1 MDVIN
6 RVQLRDDIVIAFNEE
21 ELDALC
27 RRLGVAYD
35 DLSGN
40 TQRDRASVLIGK
52 MERERRLPELVAQ
65 VVQERPFLHEK
76 YTAYLQV
83 ERPDVAEDDQLG
95 WLDRMAGGEGAPI
108 EEPPTMKWDTE
119 ATNQEDET

>member
-21 ELDALC
+21 ELEALC
-27 RRLGVAYD
+27 RRLRVAYD

-52 MERERRLPELVAQ
+52 MERARRLPELVAE
-65 VVQERPFLHEK
+65 VVHQRPFLHDK
-76 YTAYLQV
+76 YAAYLQV
-83 ERPDVAEDDQLG
+83 DRPDVAEDDQLG
-95 WLDRMAGGEGAPI
+95 WLDQIAGGMGAPI
-108 EEPPTMKWDTE
+108 EEPPTMRWDTE
-119 ATNQEDET
+119 TSNQEDET